1 MIGELVFFF
10 FPGYAFAF
18 YFFKLKSLLSVFLLT
33 FNVNVKGGGVQQLIV
48 QTAHCTPRAQ
58 PVERSIAAVA
68 IAEQKKNRKTSLSF
82 IHTVLWLIAR
92 EAGGVSL
99 FQMLRLGR

>member
-1 MIGELVFFF
+1 M
-10 FPGYAFAF
+10 
-18 YFFKLKSLLSVFLLT
+18 
-33 FNVNVKGGGVQQLIV
+33 

-82 IHTVLWLIAR
+82 IHTLLWLIAR

-99 FQMLRLGR
+99 FQMPAFGKATTPRRLCSGTALASHSWDVERING

>member
-1 MIGELVFFF
+1 M
-10 FPGYAFAF
+10 
-18 YFFKLKSLLSVFLLT
+18 
-33 FNVNVKGGGVQQLIV
+33 

-82 IHTVLWLIAR
+82 IHTLALVDCAR
-92 EAGGVSL
+92 SWWRVFVPDAAFGKVTTPR
-99 FQMLRLGR
+99 RLCSGTALASHSRDVERING